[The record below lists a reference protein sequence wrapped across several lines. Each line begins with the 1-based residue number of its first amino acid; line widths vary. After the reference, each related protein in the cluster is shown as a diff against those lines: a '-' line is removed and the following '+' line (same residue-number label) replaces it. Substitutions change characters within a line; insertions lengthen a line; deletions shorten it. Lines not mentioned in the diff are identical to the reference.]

1 MENLGADIEYRLYVS
16 LSLCVRI
23 FIVCDVLPAAVMLG
37 GVIDFDLNFTT
48 SKLALNVSSSWE
60 VLIKPEVV
68 LKIVVI
74 QYGLCSFSSIS
85 VSFSTVVMLW

>member
-23 FIVCDVLPAAVMLG
+23 FIMCDVLPAAVMPV
-37 GVIDFDLNFTT
+37 GVRNFDLNFTT
-48 SKLALNVSSSWE
+48 SKLALNVSSSWV

-74 QYGLCSFSSIS
+74 QYGLCSFPSTSM
-85 VSFSTVVMLW
+85 SFSSVVLLW